1 MTQFIANTLPSGVDL
16 RDIPFVPRP
25 GITIP
30 DRLDQMPDV
39 FEVEDQL
46 DVGACV
52 TNGIGSQVESTL
64 KRAGRPRDLA
74 RMAHYTM
81 TLKYENRL
89 GEEGLAP
96 RDALYVARHMGLC
109 DESKYPYDPSLR
121 AVDPPQAIYAE
132 AFKTRAD
139 RYEWVVP
146 FGSNWDA
153 SKKIDYILSAM
164 NEGHRVGFALPVSDS
179 IRHLSGPWQTHN
191 YLPVS
196 YPNNPSIGGHYM
208 VFAGYDLALC
218 MFLVQNSWGTKKPD
232 GTLYGDGGF
241 IGMPFS
247 IVEHNFF
254 EANIIRSFDGAEIPE
269 EPGIKLEYVGR
280 YRIEARIIPKPAEV
294 GTTVNLYAGAKI
306 GGVLHLKTSEA
317 DTWKVYDGTITPF
330 KTGHVLEKDNPV
342 KIVNWTNL
350 EPYSGSPVYLAYG
363 IDPMSS
369 WEWAQVCT
377 VPTEF

>member
-1 MTQFIANTLPSGVDL
+1 MTHFIANTLPSGIDL

-52 TNGIGSQVESTL
+52 PNGMGSQIESML
-64 KRAGRPRDLA
+64 MLAGRPRDLA
-74 RMAHYTM
+74 RMAWYTM

-96 RDALYVARHMGLC
+96 RDALYVARHMGVC
-109 DESKYPYDPSLR
+109 DESKYPYDTSKR
-121 AVDPPQAIYAE
+121 AVDPPQSIYDE

-146 FGSNWDA
+146 FGSNWN
-153 SKKIDYILSAM
+153 STQKIDYILSAM

-179 IRHLSGPWQTHN
+179 IRHLVGPWQTHN

-196 YPNNPSIGGHYM
+196 STVPSIGGHYM
-208 VFAGYDLALC
+208 VFAGFDLAIGK
-218 MFLVQNSWGTKKPD
+218 FLVQNSWGTKKPD
-232 GTLYGDGGF
+232 GTPYGDGGF

-254 EANIIRSFDGAEIPE
+254 ESNIIRSFDGAEIPE
-269 EPGIKLEYVGR
+269 EPGIKLEVVNL
-280 YRIEARIIPKPAEV
+280 YRLEARIIPKPAEV
-294 GTTVNLYAGAKI
+294 GSVVKLWAGAKI
-306 GGVLHLKTSEA
+306 DGKLYLKTSEA
-317 DTWKVYDGTITPF
+317 DTWAEFDGSTFTPF
-330 KTGHVLEKDNPV
+330 KSLTLEKDNPI
-342 KIVNWTNL
+342 KIINWTNL
-350 EPYSGSPVYLAYG
+350 SQYAGAEVYLAYG
-363 IDPMSS
+363 SDPLS
-369 WEWAQVCT
+369 WTLAKVCT
-377 VPTEF
+377 VPEF